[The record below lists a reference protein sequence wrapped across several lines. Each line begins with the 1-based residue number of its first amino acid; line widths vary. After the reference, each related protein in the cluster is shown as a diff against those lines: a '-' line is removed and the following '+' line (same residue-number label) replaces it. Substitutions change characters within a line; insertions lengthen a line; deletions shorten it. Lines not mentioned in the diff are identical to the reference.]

1 MLRHGHAKDNKVYLQ
16 SNIPNPN
23 IKLITLP
30 LEATFFGEQ
39 SVCFRIGS
47 NKEIFCK
54 ISFLE
59 EREILKLVVSF
70 WK

>member
-30 LEATFFGEQ
+30 LEATFFDEQ
-39 SVCFRIGS
+39 SLKKS
-47 NKEIFCK
+47 
-54 ISFLE
+54 
-59 EREILKLVVSF
+59 IL
-70 WK
+70 